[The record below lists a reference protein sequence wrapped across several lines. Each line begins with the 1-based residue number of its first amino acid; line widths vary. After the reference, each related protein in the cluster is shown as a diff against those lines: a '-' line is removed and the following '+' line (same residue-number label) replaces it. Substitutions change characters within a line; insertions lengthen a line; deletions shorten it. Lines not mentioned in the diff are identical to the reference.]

1 MRQDTHTHT
10 SQRPRRGSWVFVL
23 PLVALAVV
31 VIVVSQWLAPQ
42 EILPSAPP
50 TPGEGEDAPA
60 SAPTQGDPPD
70 AASPKS
76 SLARL
81 FDAGQIKSVLV
92 VGDSI
97 TAGYL
102 CEGYDTAPSTG
113 TVVYSGSLGTY
124 TETGADVRVWTN
136 DFRAWALGH
145 GATSFVNAGVNGFTM
160 ADLARD
166 PDAWLGNGADAIVV
180 MLGTNDASLPSET
193 PDGFERDATA
203 ALSATATR
211 CKLLVV
217 VSPPDNVLDGGM
229 SMGEVD
235 RVLDRVSARAG
246 YAHISLLD
254 ALSPGT
260 GDFNA
265 DGVHPTSL
273 GSQKLWLALSER
285 LGLSS

>member
-1 MRQDTHTHT
+1 MRQDTHTHA
-10 SQRPRRGSWVFVL
+10 SQGPRHGSWVFVL

-42 EILPSAPP
+42 EVLPPVPP
-50 TPGEGEDAPA
+50 IPTEGEDASV
-60 SAPTQGDPPD
+60 SAPPQGDPPD
-70 AASPKS
+70 TAPKS

-124 TETGADVRVWTN
+124 TETGIDVRVWTN

-160 ADLARD
+160 ADLARE
-166 PDAWLGNGADAIVV
+166 PDAWLGDGADAIVV

-193 PDGFERDATA
+193 PDDFERAATA
-203 ALSATATR
+203 ALSEAATR
-211 CKLLVV
+211 CRLLVV
-217 VSPPDNVLDGGM
+217 VSPPANALEGGM
-229 SMGEVD
+229 SMAEVD

-254 ALSPGT
+254 VLSPGT
-260 GDFNA
+260 SDFNA
-265 DGVHPTSL
+265 DGVHPTSS

>member
-1 MRQDTHTHT
+1 MRQDTHTHA
-10 SQRPRRGSWVFVL
+10 SQRPRHDSWVFVL

-31 VIVVSQWLAPQ
+31 AIVASQWLAPQ
-42 EILPSAPP
+42 EVLPSAPP
-50 TPGEGEDAPA
+50 PEESESA
-60 SAPTQGDPPD
+60 SIPAPTQGDPSD
-70 AASPKS
+70 AIPKS

-102 CEGYDTAPSTG
+102 CEGYGASSSTG

-124 TETGADVRVWTN
+124 TETSADVRVWTN
-136 DFRAWALGH
+136 DFRAWALDH

-160 ADLARD
+160 ADLARE

-180 MLGTNDASLPSET
+180 MLGTNDASLPNET
-193 PDGFERDATA
+193 VDDFERDATA
-203 ALSATATR
+203 ALSAVAMR
-211 CKLLVV
+211 CRLLVV
-217 VSPPDNVLDGGM
+217 VSPPDNALQGAM
-229 SMGEVD
+229 SMAEVD

-246 YAHISLLD
+246 YVHISLLD
-254 ALSPGT
+254 ALSLNT
-260 GDFNA
+260 DDFNA
-265 DGVHPTSL
+265 DGVHPTSS
-273 GSQKLWLALSER
+273 GSRKLWLTLSER